1 MLRAAAV
8 VGVAVPLVL
17 VAAPGQAYADG
28 GGADGG
34 GANNV
39 VIVVNHDNGS
49 TRIEGQAAVAVDEGP
64 SVANRNIALARAS
77 CVGCRTEA
85 AAIQVVV
92 VVGSPGRVVP
102 QNEALA
108 LNQGCQSCQTFAYAR
123 QVLVYA
129 SHPVSLGQTEGQV
142 RQVDAQVAQEL
153 RSGQAFSQMASGL
166 DSLTAQLVADVQQA
180 IQEGGPSGQQAGQQ
194 PQGDQRQVAENG

>member
-17 VAAPGQAYADG
+17 VAPGQAFADG

-34 GANNV
+34 GANNIV
-39 VIVVNHDNGS
+39 TVVNHDNGS
-49 TRIEGQAAVAVDEGP
+49 TRIEGHAAVAVDEGP
-64 SVANRNIALARAS
+64 SVANRNIAQARAS

-92 VVGSPGRVVP
+92 VVGSPDRVAP

-129 SHPVSLGQTEGQV
+129 SHRVDLGQTERQV
-142 RQVDAQVAQEL
+142 HQVDAQVAQEL
-153 RSGQAFSQMASGL
+153 ASGQAFGQMASGL
-166 DSLTAQLVADVQQA
+166 DSLAAQLVADVQQA
-180 IQEGGPSGQQAGQQ
+180 IQEGGPPGQQAEQRQ
-194 PQGDQRQVAENG
+194 ADQRQVAEHG